1 MKVILLKDVKDLGKE
16 EAVVEV
22 NDGYARNFLF
32 RKGLAMEAT
41 AEALNTVKTRK
52 LAEQARATRERD
64 AAKALGAAIDGKE
77 FTLRMKCGEGGRLYG
92 AVTAM
97 DVAGMLKKAGHE
109 VDKRAI
115 TIADP
120 VRHTGTFDAELRL
133 HADVHARIRVKVEAE
148 A

>member
-1 MKVILLKDVKDLGKE
+1 MKVILLKEVKGLGKE

-22 NDGYARNFLF
+22 NDGYARNFLL
-32 RKGLAMEAT
+32 KNGLAMEAT
-41 AEALNTVKTRK
+41 AAALNTVKTRRQ
-52 LAEQARATRERD
+52 AEQARAGRELA
-64 AAKALGAAIDGKE
+64 AAKALAASIDGKE

-97 DVAGMLKKAGHE
+97 DVAGMLERAGFK

-115 TIADP
+115 GIADP
-120 VRHTGTFDAELRL
+120 VRHTGTFEAALRL
-133 HADVHARIRVKVEAE
+133 HTDVHATIRVKVEAE